1 MDWGLL
7 NALGITV
14 MAFFGLWA
22 FQKAYAKMKVNGT
35 RPEDKNKDNGK

>member
-14 MAFFGLWA
+14 MAALGLWILEREHK
-22 FQKAYAKMKVNGT
+22 KARMRAG
-35 RPEDKNKDNGK
+35 KDGQAEKK